1 MLYFYIYEK
10 LKIRKNMEL
19 QKRYDLTLRKLLN
32 SRSFIDCLKIKK
44 ELNKI
49 HDEIIDKKLKDA
61 EVERLIKINQF

>member
-1 MLYFYIYEK
+1 
-10 LKIRKNMEL
+10 MEL
-19 QKRYDLTLRKLLN
+19 QKKYDLTLRKLLN